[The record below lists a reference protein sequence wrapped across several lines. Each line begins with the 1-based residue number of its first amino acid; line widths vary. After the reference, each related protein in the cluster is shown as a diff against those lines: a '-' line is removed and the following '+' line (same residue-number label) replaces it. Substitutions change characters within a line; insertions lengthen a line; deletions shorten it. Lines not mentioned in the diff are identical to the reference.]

1 MGFSRDGLP
10 MVGAVPGSPGAL
22 VAAGFTGHGFGFAWV
37 CGRAIAEMVTAGRS
51 DVAEL
56 FPARRFRA

>member
-10 MVGAVPGSPGAL
+10 LVGAVPGAPGAL

-37 CGRAIAEMVTAGRS
+37 CGRSLVDIVLEGRS
-51 DVAEL
+51 EVAEL
-56 FPARRFRA
+56 FPARRFRT